1 MKQRKTPLS
10 CAILVSIGLVAN
22 VFAAHDP
29 SLAAGLYSGADK
41 DAARETSAALET
53 GDNRVCKDVSVQV
66 LGSGGPELDDG
77 RTSSGYLVWV
87 NDKARVIVDAGS
99 GSSIQ
104 FGASGA
110 QFEDIDA
117 LLLSH
122 LHTDHAAD
130 LPSYIKGSY
139 FTSRQDNLMIFGPA
153 GNDVMP
159 ATSTYVDTLV
169 GDEGAFRYLSSYT
182 QDGEDDYTIVTTDVT
197 GATASEPLFVTI
209 APDITAKALSVP
221 HGPIP
226 TLAWKVI
233 ANGCS
238 IVFSGDTNDAS
249 NALAA
254 FAENADLLILHN
266 AIPDNAGNA
275 AKNLHMTP
283 TQLIQIAKDS
293 KAKQVLVSHIM
304 KRSEAGLEALV
315 EAMTVVAPGRVYAA
329 KELMNITLE

>member
-22 VFAAHDP
+22 VFAAHGP
-29 SLAAGLYSGADK
+29 SLADGADLGADK
-41 DAARETSAALET
+41 GAGKDAGAAIEAS
-53 GDNRVCKDVSVQV
+53 DNRVCKGVSVQV

-87 NDKARVIVDAGS
+87 NDTARVIVDAGS

-122 LHTDHAAD
+122 LHTDHASD
-130 LPSYIKGSY
+130 LSSYIKGSY

-159 ATSTYVDTLV
+159 ATSTYVDTLL

-182 QDGEDDYTIVTTDVT
+182 QVGEDDYTIVATDVT

-238 IVFSGDTNDAS
+238 IVFSGDTNDAN
-249 NALAA
+249 NALSA

-275 AKNLHMTP
+275 AKSLHMTP
-283 TQLIQIAKDS
+283 TQLIRIAKDS

-304 KRSEAGLEALV
+304 RRSEVGLDALI